1 MNPSLAS
8 DIRIVAG
15 MPTDEEI
22 GVIVAVLAARSAAR
36 PTNIQ
41 PASLWASKARLTR
54 PPISAGPGAWRASA
68 MPR

>member
-1 MNPSLAS
+1 M
-8 DIRIVAG
+8 RIVAG

-36 PTNIQ
+36 PTNAQ
-41 PASLWASKARLTR
+41 PVSLWANKARLTR
-54 PPISAGPGAWRASA
+54 PSIGAGPGAWRASA